1 MKKEIKPNRTSE
13 KLELSKVKLD
23 SLLKITIGINEN
35 LSTDDL
41 LSLFLSILYQDL
53 RIGKICLFVKRE
65 KWELKLKQG
74 VSDTILAFDWLKVE
88 QEIKGIKVISSSDEA
103 LLNPFDVIIPVQHKN
118 HPIAFLLLGDFDGEK
133 LEVSPIIKHLHYIQT
148 LSNIIIVAFENKR
161 LYQDSLK
168 KAALQKE
175 LDVARDMQRLLIPN
189 SLIQN
194 QFYQFNSLYLPF
206 EEVGGDYFDVIPL
219 DNDKVAFC
227 IADVSGKGVSAAL
240 LMANFQANLRALI
253 NVANSLEELIVRLN
267 QKVIDSGGREKFIT
281 FFVGIFDPS
290 TKTLTTINAGH
301 NPPLLL
307 HSNQIIEL
315 TKGCT
320 ILGMFD
326 ELPEI
331 LVESHQLVSG
341 DKILCYTDGITEITN
356 SEGKELGIEPLKNIL
371 KNSTIDKLAGDL
383 KNTADLFRGTRP
395 LPDDITLLAAL
406 FE

>member
-35 LSTDDL
+35 LSTDEL

-53 RIGKICLFVKRE
+53 KIGKICLFVKRE

-74 VSDTILAFDWLKVE
+74 VSEEILAFDWQKVE
-88 QEIKGIKVISSSDEA
+88 EEVKGIKVISSADETF
-103 LLNPFDVIIPVQHKN
+103 LHPFDVIIPIQHKN

-148 LSNIIIVAFENKR
+148 LSNIIVVAFENKR
-161 LYQDSLK
+161 LYQDSIK

-189 SLIQN
+189 RLIGN
-194 QFYQFNSLYLPF
+194 QFYQFNSLYLPY

-253 NVANSLEELIVRLN
+253 NVASSLEELIVRLN

-281 FFVGIFDPS
+281 FFVGIFDPIS
-290 TKTLTTINAGH
+290 RTLTSINAGH
-301 NPPLLL
+301 NPPLLY
-307 HSNQIIEL
+307 HNNQILEL

-331 LVESHQLVSG
+331 LVDTHQLQSG

-356 SEGKELGIEPLKNIL
+356 YEGVEMGVGPLINVL
-371 KNSTIDKLAGDL
+371 RSSTIEKLADDL
-383 KNTADLFRGTRP
+383 KNTADQFRGTSP

-406 FE
+406 FK

>member
-1 MKKEIKPNRTSE
+1 M
-13 KLELSKVKLD
+13 
-23 SLLKITIGINEN
+23 
-35 LSTDDL
+35 
-41 LSLFLSILYQDL
+41 
-53 RIGKICLFVKRE
+53 
-65 KWELKLKQG
+65 
-74 VSDTILAFDWLKVE
+74 
-88 QEIKGIKVISSSDEA
+88 
-103 LLNPFDVIIPVQHKN
+103 
-118 HPIAFLLLGDFDGEK
+118 
-133 LEVSPIIKHLHYIQT
+133 
-148 LSNIIIVAFENKR
+148 SN
-161 LYQDSLK
+161 
-168 KAALQKE
+168 
-175 LDVARDMQRLLIPN
+175 
-189 SLIQN
+189 LIQN